1 MVTSPTTFQG
11 QTVTVRRRAKQGDQ
25 NFKQGED
32 MVLIRLQDGTERAVP
47 MTEVQGIN
55 QTEFGDQSAKSQNQN
70 QSQRDAGEQGKQG
83 SSGTSRS

>member
-1 MVTSPTTFQG
+1 
-11 QTVTVRRRAKQGDQ
+11 
-25 NFKQGED
+25 
-32 MVLIRLQDGTERAVP
+32 
-47 MTEVQGIN
+47 MTDVQGIN